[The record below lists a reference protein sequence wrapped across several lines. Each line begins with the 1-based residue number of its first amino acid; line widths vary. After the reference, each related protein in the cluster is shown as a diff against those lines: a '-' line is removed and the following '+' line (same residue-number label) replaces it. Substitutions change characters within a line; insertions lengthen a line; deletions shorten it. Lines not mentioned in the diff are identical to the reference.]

1 MAVVKV
7 FELVKGSQRFVE
19 KFQVDDPIKGE
30 LMNLRVF
37 GSCQSLIIDLAHS
50 CYVPSEGEN
59 VNLVNKLRAKR
70 RILFNS

>member
-7 FELVKGSQRFVE
+7 FELINDSQRFVY

-30 LMNLRVF
+30 LMNLRVSA
-37 GSCQSLIIDLAHS
+37 SCQSFIIDLAHS

-59 VNLVNKLRAKR
+59 VNLFIKLRAKR